1 MIIPR
6 ILLDALD
13 WCRRWREVL
22 LGGGGRGWS
31 STGWWNGGLQTR
43 SRAKNRNRS
52 IEMARTCQNSP
63 SFLRTPPAT
72 GHFTVAR
79 TLLLHARALTEWRWQ
94 SRKIIIGNGQ
104 CGQDTTPPFNTTTTS
119 HAAPVPRSLVEP
131 PHSSIGWR
139 SCTPSSERGMP
150 TRFRTSLQV
159 STLSIQPIVHQ
170 FAAFPPF
177 DPRASQ
183 SKSKDH

>member
-1 MIIPR
+1 VIIPR

-43 SRAKNRNRS
+43 SHAKNRNRS
-52 IEMARTCQNSP
+52 IEMARTCQDSP

-79 TLLLHARALTEWRWQ
+79 ILLLHARAFTEWRWQ

-104 CGQDTTPPFNTTTTS
+104 CGRHHTS
-119 HAAPVPRSLVEP
+119 FQHHHNLPRS
-131 PHSSIGWR
+131 
-139 SCTPSSERGMP
+139 SCASKSRRTSALFYWMAIMHAI
-150 TRFRTSLQV
+150 FRTRHAN
-159 STLSIQPIVHQ
+159 SI
-170 FAAFPPF
+170 
-177 DPRASQ
+177 
-183 SKSKDH
+183 